1 MRRVLLATAMFA
13 CPGVAAAGS
22 QCAVTKAAEP
32 FISLPAPV
40 DVTGRPVPLMPRS
53 PSQTSPV
60 QEASGR
66 TSEQPDPH
74 LAQPLAAGDASDQ
87 ARLSEVPVLR
97 HVADAGATLIDIGVS
112 HGLRTVVARHA
123 GEFMIFQ
130 VASDG
135 QAAVA
140 GLMTDLS
147 VDQLKAVSGT
157 ALTELPA
164 QHGLRSFFLRN
175 GARFQVF
182 YATPDN
188 QRVVPGVMWDAAG
201 HDVTRKAIAS
211 IPGAVPTVTV
221 GEAAANP
228 RVTPA
233 LATSASSGPVSLSET
248 AYGSSGNPSAPELWV
263 FIDTECSFSIRAMQA
278 LQPYVDAGRVRLH
291 LIPLSILDSEDDGL
305 STEHALDLVSTPPD
319 QMLAA
324 WEAGHYVAGAA
335 SEAAPKL
342 ATNMA
347 AAAASQVRGTP
358 TFFWRKSDGGQG
370 RLDGVPNNMAALVA
384 ALGS

>member
-1 MRRVLLATAMFA
+1 MRRVLLATAIFV
-13 CPGVAAAGS
+13 CPVVAAAQS

-32 FISLPAPV
+32 FIAIPAPV
-40 DVTGRPVPLMPRS
+40 DVTGRPVPLRPRS
-53 PSQTSPV
+53 TPLNPPV
-60 QEASGR
+60 QDASASRPELPGP
-66 TSEQPDPH
+66 TNP
-74 LAQPLAAGDASDQ
+74 QPLAAGEASDQ
-87 ARLSEVPVLR
+87 TGLSKVPVLR
-97 HVADAGATLIDIGVS
+97 HVADAGATLSDIGLS
-112 HGLRTVVARHA
+112 HGLRTVVARHG

-135 QAAVA
+135 EAAVA

-147 VDQLKAVSGT
+147 VDQLKAVAGS

-188 QRVVPGVMWDAAG
+188 QRVVPGVMSW
-201 HDVTRKAIAS
+201 
-211 IPGAVPTVTV
+211 P
-221 GEAAANP
+221 AANP

-233 LATSASSGPVSLSET
+233 IATSPPANPVSLSET
-248 AYGSSGNPSAPELWV
+248 AYGTSGNPSAPELWV
-263 FIDTECSFSIRAMQA
+263 FVDPQCSFSIRAMQA

-291 LIPLSILDSEDDGL
+291 LFPLSILESEDNGL
-305 STEHALDLVSTPPD
+305 SSEHALDLVSTPPD

-324 WEAGHYVAGAA
+324 WEAGRYVAGAA
-335 SEAAPKL
+335 SQAAPKL

-358 TFFWRKSDGGQG
+358 TFFWRKPAGGQG
-370 RLDGVPNNMAALVA
+370 RLDGVPNNMGALVA

>member
-1 MRRVLLATAMFA
+1 MRRFYLATAMLV
-13 CPGVAAAGS
+13 CPGVAAAQS
-22 QCAVTKAAEP
+22 QCAVTKPSEP
-32 FISLPAPV
+32 FIALPAPV
-40 DVTGRPVPLMPRS
+40 DVTGRPVLLTPRS
-53 PSQTSPV
+53 PSQSPPT
-60 QEASGR
+60 QEAQHAER
-66 TSEQPDPH
+66 TGPTQP
-74 LAQPLAAGDASDQ
+74 QPVPSRVVLDQ
-87 ARLSEVPVLR
+87 ADPSEVPVLR
-97 HVADAGATLIDIGVS
+97 HIASAGATLTDLGAS
-112 HGLRTVVARHA
+112 HGLRTVVARHG

-147 VDQLKAVSGT
+147 VDQLKAVSGS
-157 ALTELPA
+157 ALTELDA

-175 GARFQVF
+175 GSRFQVF
-182 YATPDN
+182 YATPDD

-201 HDVTRKAIAS
+201 QDVTRKAIAS
-211 IPGAVPTVTV
+211 IPGAIPTVTV
-221 GEAAANP
+221 GEAAANA
-228 RVTPA
+228 RVMPA
-233 LATSASSGPVSLSET
+233 IATSPSASPVSLTDT
-248 AYGSSGNPSAPELWV
+248 AYGTSGKPSAPELWV
-263 FIDTECSFSIRAMQA
+263 FVDPQCSFSIRAMQA

-291 LIPLSILDSEDDGL
+291 LIPLSILDGEDNGL

-324 WEAGHYVAGAA
+324 WEAGQYVAGAA

-358 TFFWRKSDGGQG
+358 TFFWRKPDGGQG
-370 RLDGVPNNMAALVA
+370 RLDGVPNNMGALVA